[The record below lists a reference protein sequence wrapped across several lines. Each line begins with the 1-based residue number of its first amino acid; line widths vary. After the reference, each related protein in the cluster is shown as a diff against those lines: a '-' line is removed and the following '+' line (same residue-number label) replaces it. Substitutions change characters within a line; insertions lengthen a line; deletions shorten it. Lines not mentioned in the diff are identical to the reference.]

1 MSLRTA
7 MKVLGLSVVVAL
19 SLITGSMGSAVASPL
34 NDPRFSRDVTLETDK
49 TIYFLGENVII
60 SGKVASDILRADE
73 PVVLQVF
80 SPVEELA
87 KVEAFP
93 ASNGNF
99 SYVLHLDQALMN
111 IPSGY
116 DILATYAGANAG
128 ETFYF
133 MPEGMV
139 EYECGFGSVCQHVL
153 NLNNTRYEVDYK
165 LNGIIQNIT
174 VDAEANSLII
184 DALVYSNA
192 SFLDLS
198 LNPEL
203 IRATE
208 MDQTGQERNV
218 NFTILV
224 NGKNAEK
231 VRNQADSEIIQ
242 LDQDRRLFVSKL
254 EEGQNRVEI
263 IGTKVVPEFS
273 SVGLAVMAVTV
284 AGVLIWIKAY
294 SERKKTLRGM

>member
-1 MSLRTA
+1 
-7 MKVLGLSVVVAL
+7 MKVLGPIVVITL
-19 SLITGSMGSAVASPL
+19 TLITGSMGSAIASPL
-34 NDPRFSRDVTLETDK
+34 DDPRFPRDVTVEVDK
-49 TIYFLGENVII
+49 TTYFLGENVII

-87 KVEAFP
+87 NVEVFP

-99 SYVLHLDQALMN
+99 SYVLHLDQALMD

-116 DILATYAGANAG
+116 DIIATYAGAQGG

-139 EYECGFGSVCQHVL
+139 QYECGFGGVCQHVL

-165 LNGIIQNIT
+165 LNGIIQNII

-184 DALVYSNA
+184 DALVYSKA

-218 NFTILV
+218 NFTVLV

-231 VRNQADSEIIQ
+231 VRNSPESEIIQ
-242 LDQDRRLFVSKL
+242 LGQDRRLFVSKL

-263 IGTKVVPEFS
+263 IGTRVLPEFS
-273 SVGLAVMAVTV
+273 SGLAVMAVTV
-284 AGVLIWIKAY
+284 AGVLIWLKGY
-294 SERKKTLRGM
+294 SGRNSSRR